1 MMKWTRLLLLML
13 PLTLSAC
20 GNETHSDLEAFVKDS
35 GKGLRGKVIPV
46 PEVQP
51 YSHFPYSA
59 FEIPNPF
66 KPRKSKVT
74 KGEGGGLQPDLERRR
89 EALEKFP
96 LESLKMVGSLEQ
108 AEKSYALIMAP
119 DKTLHRVKT
128 GGYLGQNF
136 GLISNISE
144 SEVNLKE
151 IVQDS
156 TGDWAERISTLMLE
170 DQE

>member
-1 MMKWTRLLLLML
+1 MQWSRLLLLIL
-13 PLTLSAC
+13 PLTLAAC
-20 GNETHSDLEAFVKDS
+20 GNETHSDLELFVKNS
-35 GKGLRGKVIPV
+35 GNGLRGKVVPV

-51 YSHFPYSA
+51 YSHFPYTA

-66 KPRKSKVT
+66 KPRKNKLT
-74 KGEGGGLQPDLERRR
+74 KGDGGGLQPDFNRRK
-89 EALEKFP
+89 EPLEKFP

-108 AEKSYALIMAP
+108 EEKSFALIKAP
-119 DKTLHRVKT
+119 DSTLHRVKE

-136 GLISNISE
+136 GLISDISE

-156 TGDWAERISTLMLE
+156 TGDWSERISTLMLE

>member
-1 MMKWTRLLLLML
+1 MKWTRLLLLMP
-13 PLTLSAC
+13 PLILAAC
-20 GNETHSDLEAFVKDS
+20 GNETHGDLEAFIKDS
-35 GKGLRGKVIPV
+35 GKGLRGQVVPV

-51 YSHFPYSA
+51 YSHFPYTA

-66 KPRKSKVT
+66 KPRKNKLT
-74 KGEGGGLQPDLERRR
+74 KGEGGGLQPDLERRK

-108 AEKSYALIMAP
+108 DERSYALIMAP
-119 DKTLHRVKT
+119 DSTLHRVKA

-156 TGDWAERISTLMLE
+156 TGDWAERVSTLMLE

>member
-1 MMKWTRLLLLML
+1 MMKWTRLLLVML

-20 GNETHSDLEAFVKDS
+20 GNETHADLEAFIKDS
-35 GKGLRGKVIPV
+35 GKGLRGQVIPV
-46 PEVQP
+46 PEVHP
-51 YSHFPYSA
+51 YTHYPYSA

-66 KPRKSKVT
+66 KPRKSKHT
-74 KGEGGGLQPDLERRR
+74 KGEGGGLQPDLDRHKEV
-89 EALEKFP
+89 LEKFP

-108 AEKSYALIMAP
+108 DKNFYALIKAP
-119 DKTLHRVKT
+119 DNTLHRVKA

-144 SEVNLKE
+144 AEVNLKE

>member
-1 MMKWTRLLLLML
+1 MMKWTRLLLVMFL
-13 PLTLSAC
+13 LTLSAC
-20 GNETHSDLEAFVKDS
+20 GSETHDDLESFIKDS
-35 GKGLRGKVIPV
+35 GKGLRGHVIPIT
-46 PEVQP
+46 EVQP
-51 YSHFPYSA
+51 YAHFPYSA

-66 KPRKSKVT
+66 KPRKSKHT
-74 KGEGGGLQPDLERRR
+74 KGEGGGLQPDLDRRKEVLER
-89 EALEKFP
+89 FP

-108 AEKSYALIMAP
+108 AENFYALIKAP
-119 DKTLHRVKT
+119 DSTLHRVKA

-144 SEVNLKE
+144 AEVNLKE

>member
-1 MMKWTRLLLLML
+1 MKWARLLLLIL
-13 PLTLSAC
+13 PLILSAC
-20 GNETHSDLEAFVKDS
+20 SNETHNDLELFVQNS
-35 GKGLRGKVIPV
+35 GNGLRGQVVPV

-51 YSHFPYSA
+51 YSHFPYTA

-66 KPRKSKVT
+66 KPRQNKLA
-74 KGEGGGLQPDLERRR
+74 KGQGGGLQPDFSRRK
-89 EALEKFP
+89 EPLEKFS

-108 AEKSYALIMAP
+108 DERSFALIKAP
-119 DKTLHRVKT
+119 DSSLHRVKQ

-136 GLISNISE
+136 GLISDISE

-156 TGDWAERISTLMLE
+156 TGDWSERISTLMLE

>member
-1 MMKWTRLLLLML
+1 MKWARLLLLVL

-20 GNETHSDLEAFVKDS
+20 GNETHTDLELFVKNS
-35 GKGLRGKVIPV
+35 GKGLRGQVVPV

-51 YSHFPYSA
+51 YSHFPYTA

-66 KPRKSKVT
+66 KPRKNKLA
-74 KGEGGGLQPDLERRR
+74 KGEGGGLQPDFSRRK
-89 EALEKFP
+89 EPLEKFP

-108 AEKSYALIMAP
+108 DERSFALIKDP
-119 DKTLHRVKT
+119 DSTLHRVKE

-136 GLISNISE
+136 GLISDISE

-156 TGDWAERISTLMLE
+156 TGDWSERISTLMLE

>member
-1 MMKWTRLLLLML
+1 MKWLRLLLLFL
-13 PLTLSAC
+13 PLILAAC
-20 GNETHSDLEAFVKDS
+20 GNETHSDLELFVKNS
-35 GKGLRGKVIPV
+35 GKGLRGKVVPV

-51 YSHFPYSA
+51 YSHFPYTA

-66 KPRKSKVT
+66 KPRKNKVA
-74 KGEGGGLQPDLERRR
+74 KGEGGGLQPDFNRRK
-89 EALEKFP
+89 EPLEKFP

-108 AEKSYALIMAP
+108 DEKSYALIKAP
-119 DKTLHRVKT
+119 DSTLHRVKE

-136 GLISNISE
+136 GLIADISE

-156 TGDWAERISTLMLE
+156 TGDWSERISTLMLE

>member
-1 MMKWTRLLLLML
+1 MIL
-13 PLTLSAC
+13 PFTLSAC
-20 GNETHSDLEAFVKDS
+20 GNETHSDLELFVKNS
-35 GKGLRGKVIPV
+35 GNGLRGQVVPV

-51 YSHFPYSA
+51 YSHFPYTA
-59 FEIPNPF
+59 FDIPNPF
-66 KPRKSKVT
+66 KPRKNKLAKS
-74 KGEGGGLQPDLERRR
+74 EGGGLQPDFSRRK
-89 EALEKFP
+89 EPLEKFP

-108 AEKSYALIMAP
+108 NEKSFALVKAP
-119 DKTLHRVKT
+119 DSTLHRVKE

-136 GLISNISE
+136 GLISDISE

-156 TGDWAERISTLMLE
+156 TGDWSERISTLMLE

>member
-1 MMKWTRLLLLML
+1 MMKWTRLLLVML

-20 GNETHSDLEAFVKDS
+20 GNETHADLEAFIKDS
-35 GKGLRGKVIPV
+35 GKGLRGQVIPV
-46 PEVQP
+46 PEVHP
-51 YSHFPYSA
+51 YTHYPYSA

-66 KPRKSKVT
+66 KPRKSKHT
-74 KGEGGGLQPDLERRR
+74 KGEGGGLQPDLDRHKEV
-89 EALEKFP
+89 LEKFP
-96 LESLKMVGSLEQ
+96 LESLKMVGSLERD
-108 AEKSYALIMAP
+108 KNFYALIKAP
-119 DKTLHRVKT
+119 DSTLHRVKA

-144 SEVNLKE
+144 AEVNLKE
-151 IVQDS
+151 IVQYS

>member
-1 MMKWTRLLLLML
+1 MKWARLLLLIL
-13 PLTLSAC
+13 PLILSAC
-20 GNETHSDLEAFVKDS
+20 GNETHDDLELFIKNS
-35 GKGLRGKVIPV
+35 GNGLRGQVVPV

-51 YSHFPYSA
+51 YSHFPYTA

-66 KPRKSKVT
+66 KPRENKLT
-74 KGEGGGLQPDLERRR
+74 KNESGGLQPDLSRRK
-89 EALEKFP
+89 EPLEKFS

-108 AEKSYALIMAP
+108 DEKSFALIKAP
-119 DKTLHRVKT
+119 DSTLHRVKQ

-136 GLISNISE
+136 GLISDISE

-156 TGDWAERISTLMLE
+156 TGDWSERISTLMLE

>member
-1 MMKWTRLLLLML
+1 MKWDRLLLLIL
-13 PLTLSAC
+13 PLILSAC
-20 GNETHSDLEAFVKDS
+20 GTETHNDLELFVKNS
-35 GKGLRGKVIPV
+35 GKGLRGKVVPV

-51 YSHFPYSA
+51 YSHFPYTA

-66 KPRKSKVT
+66 KPRQNKLSK
-74 KGEGGGLQPDLERRR
+74 GGGGGIQPDFSRRK
-89 EALEKFP
+89 EPLEKFS

-108 AEKSYALIMAP
+108 DEKSFALIKAP
-119 DKTLHRVKT
+119 DSTLHRVKQ

-136 GLISNISE
+136 GLISDISE

-156 TGDWAERISTLMLE
+156 TGDWSERISTLMLE

>member
-1 MMKWTRLLLLML
+1 MMKWTRLLLVML
-13 PLTLSAC
+13 LLTLSAC
-20 GNETHSDLEAFVKDS
+20 GNETHNDLEAFIKDS
-35 GKGLRGKVIPV
+35 GKGLRGHVIPV

-51 YSHFPYSA
+51 YTHYPYSA

-66 KPRKSKVT
+66 KPRKSKHT
-74 KGEGGGLQPDLERRR
+74 KGEGGGLQPDLDRRK
-89 EALEKFP
+89 EVLEKFP

-108 AEKSYALIMAP
+108 AKNFYALIKAP
-119 DKTLHRVKT
+119 DSTLHRVKA

-144 SEVNLKE
+144 AEVNLKE

>member
-1 MMKWTRLLLLML
+1 MKWARLLLIIL

-20 GNETHSDLEAFVKDS
+20 GNETHHTDLELFVKNS
-35 GKGLRGKVIPV
+35 GKGLRGQVVPV

-51 YSHFPYSA
+51 YSHFPYTA

-66 KPRKSKVT
+66 KPRKNKLS
-74 KGEGGGLQPDLERRR
+74 KGEGGGLQPDFNRRK
-89 EALEKFP
+89 EPLEKFP

-108 AEKSYALIMAP
+108 EEKSFALIKAP
-119 DKTLHRVKT
+119 DSTLHRVKE

-136 GLISNISE
+136 GLISDISE

-156 TGDWAERISTLMLE
+156 TGDWSERISTLMLE

>member
-1 MMKWTRLLLLML
+1 MKWTRLLLLIL
-13 PLTLSAC
+13 PLFLPAC
-20 GNETHSDLEAFVKDS
+20 GNETHSDLELFVKNS
-35 GKGLRGKVIPV
+35 GKGLRGQVIPV

-51 YSHFPYSA
+51 YSHFPYTA

-66 KPRKSKVT
+66 KPRQNKLAKS
-74 KGEGGGLQPDLERRR
+74 GGGGIQPDFSRRK
-89 EALEKFP
+89 EPLEKFS

-108 AEKSYALIMAP
+108 DEKSFALIKAP
-119 DKTLHRVKT
+119 DSTLHRVKQ

-136 GLISNISE
+136 GLISDISE

-156 TGDWAERISTLMLE
+156 TGDWSERISTLMLE

>member
-1 MMKWTRLLLLML
+1 MKWTRLLLLML
-13 PLTLSAC
+13 PLSLLAC
-20 GNETHSDLEAFVKDS
+20 ANETHDDLEAFVRDS
-35 GKGLRGKVIPV
+35 GKGLRGKVVPV
-46 PEVQP
+46 PEVQS
-51 YSHFPYSA
+51 YSHFPYTA

-66 KPRKSKVT
+66 KPRKNKLA
-74 KGEGGGLQPDLERRR
+74 KGEGGGLQPDLERRK
-89 EALEKFP
+89 EPLEKFP

-108 AEKSYALIMAP
+108 EEESYALIKAP
-119 DKTLHRVKT
+119 DSSLHRVKT

-136 GLISNISE
+136 GLISDISE

-156 TGDWAERISTLMLE
+156 TGDWAERVSTLMLE

>member
-1 MMKWTRLLLLML
+1 MKWARLLLLII

-20 GNETHSDLEAFVKDS
+20 GNETHSDLELFVKNS
-35 GKGLRGKVIPV
+35 GNGLRGQVVPV

-51 YSHFPYSA
+51 YSHFPYTA

-66 KPRKSKVT
+66 KPRKNKLANSD
-74 KGEGGGLQPDLERRR
+74 GGGLQPDFSRRK
-89 EALEKFP
+89 EPLEKFS

-108 AEKSYALIMAP
+108 DEKSFALIKAP
-119 DKTLHRVKT
+119 DSTLHRVKQ

-136 GLISNISE
+136 GLISDISE

-156 TGDWAERISTLMLE
+156 TGDWSERISTLMLE

>member
-1 MMKWTRLLLLML
+1 MMKWTRLPLLML
-13 PLTLSAC
+13 PLTLLAC
-20 GNETHSDLEAFVKDS
+20 GNETHSDLEVFIKDS
-35 GKGLRGKVIPV
+35 GKGLRGQVVPV

-51 YSHFPYSA
+51 YSHFPYTA

-66 KPRKSKVT
+66 EPRKNKLTKV
-74 KGEGGGLQPDLERRR
+74 EGGGLQPDLSRRK

-96 LESLKMVGSLEQ
+96 LESLKMVGSLKQ
-108 AEKSYALIMAP
+108 DEKSYALIKAP
-119 DKTLHRVKT
+119 DSTLHRVKA

-136 GLISNISE
+136 GLISAISE
-144 SEVNLKE
+144 SGVNLKE

-156 TGDWAERISTLMLE
+156 TGDWSERVSMLMLE